1 MSILNHIL
9 LKFAY
14 HLIRQCKIIRD
25 FKNFFRCHPF
35 RHGQLI
41 FLNNNIIRSIQLAEK
56 SKQQTLGIRPRLTFV
71 VFQIFHM
78 QMRLFIYFPG
88 NSFLNG
94 FTDFCKTCYQ
104 RIMIHADFVKT
115 GDLLTGFCL
124 TGHAGYDDYGH
135 DIVCASVT
143 SAVQMAAN
151 GITEVLKLGAQ
162 VDVGENEIKMTLDRA
177 DAKKGQAFLQALLLH
192 LNLLSEDYEGT
203 IQVNLS
209 EVYNNA

>member
-1 MSILNHIL
+1 
-9 LKFAY
+9 
-14 HLIRQCKIIRD
+14 
-25 FKNFFRCHPF
+25 
-35 RHGQLI
+35 
-41 FLNNNIIRSIQLAEK
+41 
-56 SKQQTLGIRPRLTFV
+56 
-71 VFQIFHM
+71 
-78 QMRLFIYFPG
+78 
-88 NSFLNG
+88 
-94 FTDFCKTCYQ
+94 
-104 RIMIHADFVKT
+104 MIHADFVKT

-124 TGHAGYDDYGH
+124 TGHAGYDDYG
-135 DIVCASVT
+135 IVCASVT

>member
-1 MSILNHIL
+1 
-9 LKFAY
+9 
-14 HLIRQCKIIRD
+14 
-25 FKNFFRCHPF
+25 
-35 RHGQLI
+35 
-41 FLNNNIIRSIQLAEK
+41 
-56 SKQQTLGIRPRLTFV
+56 
-71 VFQIFHM
+71 
-78 QMRLFIYFPG
+78 
-88 NSFLNG
+88 
-94 FTDFCKTCYQ
+94 
-104 RIMIHADFVKT
+104 MIHADFVKT

-124 TGHAGYDDYGH
+124 TGHAGYD
-135 DIVCASVT
+135 SVT

>member
-1 MSILNHIL
+1 
-9 LKFAY
+9 
-14 HLIRQCKIIRD
+14 
-25 FKNFFRCHPF
+25 
-35 RHGQLI
+35 
-41 FLNNNIIRSIQLAEK
+41 
-56 SKQQTLGIRPRLTFV
+56 
-71 VFQIFHM
+71 
-78 QMRLFIYFPG
+78 
-88 NSFLNG
+88 
-94 FTDFCKTCYQ
+94 
-104 RIMIHADFVKT
+104 MIHADFVKT

-135 DIVCASVT
+135 DIDCASVT

>member
-1 MSILNHIL
+1 MEEWI
-9 LKFAY
+9 
-14 HLIRQCKIIRD
+14 
-25 FKNFFRCHPF
+25 
-35 RHGQLI
+35 
-41 FLNNNIIRSIQLAEK
+41 IQL
-56 SKQQTLGIRPRLTFV
+56 
-71 VFQIFHM
+71 M
-78 QMRLFIYFPG
+78 QSMGCLLYT
-88 NSFLNG
+88 S
-94 FTDFCKTCYQ
+94 DHCYQ

-177 DAKKGQAFLQALLLH
+177 DAKKGHCLLYT
-192 LNLLSEDYEGT
+192 SRC
-203 IQVNLS
+203 V
-209 EVYNNA
+209 

>member
-1 MSILNHIL
+1 MYAIIKTGGKQYRVSVGDVVYVEKLNAQEEENVEFDVIAVG
-9 LKFAY
+9 KEDGMVVGTPVVEGAKVAGKV
-14 HLIRQCKIIRD
+14 I
-25 FKNFFRCHPF
+25 KN
-35 RHGQLI
+35 G
-41 FLNNNIIRSIQLAEK
+41 K
-56 SKQQTLGIRPRLTFV
+56 SKKVT
-71 VFQIFHM
+71 VFTYRSKKDSKRKMGHRQPYTKVEITA
-78 QMRLFIYFPG
+78 I
-88 NSFLNG
+88 N
-94 FTDFCKTCYQ
+94 
-104 RIMIHADFVKT
+104 ADFVKT